1 MQTTLVFMA
10 AGFGSRFGGIKQ
22 IQPIGPNGEVLMD
35 YAAHDALNA
44 GFDRII
50 FIIRREIEKDFRD
63 CVGKRI
69 EKKCAVEY
77 AYQDI
82 SALPQGFVLPNGRQK
97 PWGTGHALLA
107 CKNMISTPFCALNAD
122 DYYGKQTFRDIHR
135 FITSPERKKNALDMC
150 MSGFILENTLSE
162 SGAVTR
168 GVCESDPNGKLL
180 KIRETRGISRQNG
193 GIFAAD
199 GVALNGASP
208 VSMNIWG
215 MPAAFID
222 YLEAAFPSFLRSIPE
237 NDLTAEFLLP
247 DIIGEMIRMGQ
258 GSVRVL
264 PTQDQWFGMT
274 YQQDIIQARSRIS
287 DLIAHGVYP
296 ASL

>member
-50 FIIRREIEKDFRD
+50 FIIRRDIERDFRN

-82 SALPQGFVLPNGRQK
+82 SDLPRGFALPKGRQK

-107 CKNMISTPFCALNAD
+107 CKKLISEPFCALNAD
-122 DYYGKQTFRDIHR
+122 DYYGKQAFRDIHR
-135 FITSPERKKNALDMC
+135 FITSPLRSDDPLKLC
-150 MSGFILENTLSE
+150 MAGFILKNTLSE

-168 GVCESDPNGKLL
+168 GVCESDRDDNLL
-180 KIRETRGISRQNG
+180 QIHETRGIFRRDN

-199 GVALNGASP
+199 GTELNGASP

-222 YLEAAFPSFLRSIPE
+222 YLEDGFPRFLSSIPE
-237 NDLTAEFLLP
+237 NNLTAEYLLP

-264 PTQDQWFGMT
+264 PTQDRWFGMT
-274 YQQDIIQARSRIS
+274 YQQDVAQVRSLVA
-287 DLIAHGVYP
+287 DLIADGKYP
-296 ASL
+296 ESL